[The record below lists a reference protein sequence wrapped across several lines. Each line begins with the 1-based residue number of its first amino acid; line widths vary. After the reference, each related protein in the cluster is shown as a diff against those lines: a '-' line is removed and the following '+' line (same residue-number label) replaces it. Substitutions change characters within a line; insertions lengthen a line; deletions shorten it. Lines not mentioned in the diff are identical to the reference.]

1 MKFVIM
7 STSYIR
13 RRWYDFRQ
21 GHGIYL
27 IFMLSF
33 ANFILI
39 FHRLLIER
47 VEVLEKIFPN
57 LWIFIIVF
65 VLLYIPIAIL
75 IGAWHRKTQLKVD
88 IEVAVRQNPIWAK
101 MFRTLIDIQ
110 TGKATKEEIES
121 ARKFLK
127 SIESKV
133 DNVW

>member
-1 MKFVIM
+1 M
-7 STSYIR
+7 STSFFR

-110 TGKATKEEIES
+110 TGNASKEEIES

>member
-1 MKFVIM
+1 M
-7 STSYIR
+7 R

-27 IFMLSF
+27 IFILSF

-47 VEVLEKIFPN
+47 VEVLEEIFPN

-65 VLLYIPIAIL
+65 VLIYIPVAIL
-75 IGAWHRKTQLKVD
+75 IGAWHRRTQLKVD
-88 IEVAVRQNPIWAK
+88 IEVAIRQNPIWAK

-110 TGKATKEEIES
+110 TGKASKEEIEK
-121 ARKFLK
+121 ARKFLM
-127 SIESKV
+127 SIESRV

>member
-1 MKFVIM
+1 M
-7 STSYIR
+7 STSFIR

-110 TGKATKEEIES
+110 TGKASKEEIES

>member
-1 MKFVIM
+1 M
-7 STSYIR
+7 SNTWIR

-27 IFMLSF
+27 IFILSF

-47 VEVLEKIFPN
+47 VEALEEIFPN

-65 VLLYIPIAIL
+65 VLLYIPVAIVV
-75 IGAWHRKTQLKVD
+75 GAWHRRTQLKVD
-88 IEVAVRQNPIWAK
+88 IEVAIRQNPIWAK

-110 TGKATKEEIES
+110 TGKASKEEIENT
-121 ARKFLK
+121 RKFLK
-127 SIESKV
+127 SIEAKGT
-133 DNVW
+133 VW

>member
-1 MKFVIM
+1 M
-7 STSYIR
+7 STGFIR

-21 GHGIYL
+21 GHGVYL

-110 TGKATKEEIES
+110 TGKASKEEIES

>member
-1 MKFVIM
+1 M
-7 STSYIR
+7 SNSFIR

-110 TGKATKEEIES
+110 TGKASKEEIES

>member
-1 MKFVIM
+1 M
-7 STSYIR
+7 
-13 RRWYDFRQ
+13 
-21 GHGIYL
+21 
-27 IFMLSF
+27 
-33 ANFILI
+33 
-39 FHRLLIER
+39 IER
-47 VEVLEKIFPN
+47 VEALEEIFPN

-110 TGKATKEEIES
+110 TGKASKEEIES

>member
-1 MKFVIM
+1 M
-7 STSYIR
+7 STSFIR

-27 IFMLSF
+27 IFTLSF

-47 VEVLEKIFPN
+47 VDVLNEIFPN
-57 LWIFIIVF
+57 LWIFIVVF
-65 VLLYIPIAIL
+65 VLLYIPIATV

-88 IEVAVRQNPIWAK
+88 IEVAIRQNPIWAK

-110 TGKATKEEIES
+110 TGKASKEEIES

-133 DNVW
+133 DSVW

>member
-1 MKFVIM
+1 M
-7 STSYIR
+7 SSSWIR

-27 IFMLSF
+27 IFTLSF

-47 VEVLEKIFPN
+47 VEVLQSIFPN

-75 IGAWHRKTQLKVD
+75 IGAWHRKNQLKVD
-88 IEVAVRQNPIWAK
+88 IEVAIRQNPIWAK

-110 TGKATKEEIES
+110 TGKASKEEIES